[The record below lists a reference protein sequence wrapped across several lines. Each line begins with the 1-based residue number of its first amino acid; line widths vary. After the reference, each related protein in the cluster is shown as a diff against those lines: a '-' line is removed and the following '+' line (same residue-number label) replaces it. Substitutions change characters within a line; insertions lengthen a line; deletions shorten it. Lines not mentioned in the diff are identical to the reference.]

1 MINNSCI
8 ISLKP
13 VFSFLSLNHFLRSH
27 KTSWNPSILCTRTW
41 ITSWI
46 YSFLLILIIVLSNHL
61 SHIKNII
68 LSLSIIYQVL
78 IENSSIFSFWCGWWW
93 SHKIISCKLVLIICI
108 FSIYFFLLHIYRWSI
123 LIFHIISQRRKSLLF
138 LRLVTLKIRHHVAYK
153 LSIF

>member
-13 VFSFLSLNHFLRSH
+13 VFSFLSLNHFLRPH
-27 KTSWNPSILCTRTW
+27 KTSWNSSILCTGTW
-41 ITSWI
+41 ISSWI
-46 YSFLLILIIVLSNHL
+46 YCFLLILIIVLSNHL
-61 SHIKNII
+61 SHIKNVI
-68 LSLSIIYQVL
+68 LSLCIIYQVL
-78 IENSSIFSFWCGWWW
+78 IQNSSIFSFWCGWWW

-123 LIFHIISQRRKSLLF
+123 LIFHIISKRWKSLLF
-138 LRLVTLKIRHHVAYK
+138 LCLVTLKIRHHVAYK